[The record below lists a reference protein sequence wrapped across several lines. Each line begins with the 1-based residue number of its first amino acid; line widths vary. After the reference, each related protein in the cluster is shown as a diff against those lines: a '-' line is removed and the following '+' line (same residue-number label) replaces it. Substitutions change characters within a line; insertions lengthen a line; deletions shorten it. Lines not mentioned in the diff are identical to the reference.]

1 MKQIEEII
9 NKQREFFNSRKTIN
23 INFRIEQLKKLKKL
37 ILNNQQE
44 IIDAAKKDLN
54 RPEDE
59 TFISEIFLCI
69 NEINFALKNIKNWT
83 KLSRVKTPYYLWPS
97 KSYTYAQP
105 YGVTLIISPWNY
117 PFQLTINPLIGAIA
131 AGNCSILKPSE
142 ISQNSSKII
151 YKLFSENFDPEFI
164 AVIEGGIPESEF
176 LLQQKFDYI
185 FFTGS
190 PRVGK
195 IVMKAAA
202 ENLTP
207 LTLELGGK
215 NPCIIDETSDLD
227 LASKYI
233 AWGKFLNAGQSCI
246 APDFL
251 LISEKIKDNFIEK
264 LIFYIKK
271 FYGENSQ
278 QNKNYGRII
287 NQKHLARLSELLKEG
302 KIIYGGSFNDK
313 DLYFEPT
320 LIESDTNEEVF
331 GPVLP
336 IISFLD
342 KKNIFDILK
351 HNTKP
356 LAIYLFSKDKKLQK
370 KLIYNTSSGAICF
383 NDLIIQVSNP
393 NLPFGGIGNSGFG
406 KYHGKY
412 SFDAFSNKKAIIY
425 SRNRF
430 NLNFRFSK
438 IFTKLLKKIL

>member
-97 KSYTYAQP
+97 KIYTYAQP